1 MAIVK
6 HNPLRELRSM
16 QDHMSR
22 LLDLA
27 CSRESAEEPGE
38 GVWQP
43 FVDIMESDEVVVIMV
58 ELPGV
63 DQKDIDVKI
72 EDTTLTIRGE
82 RKQAPD
88 VRKELLCHR
97 IERCYGPFQRSFYLP
112 HTIEPEKASAACNNG
127 VLTITLPKK
136 ADSMTRPITVKVE

>member
-1 MAIVK
+1 MAIVE
-6 HNPLRELRSM
+6 NSPLRELRSM
-16 QDHMSR
+16 QEQMGR

-27 CSRESAEEPGE
+27 CSRERGEEPEG

-43 FVDIMESDEVVVIMV
+43 YVDILESDAAVLIMA

-63 DQKDIDVKI
+63 CQDDMEVKI

-82 RKQAPD
+82 RKQCQDAGTGIYHH
-88 VRKELLCHR
+88 V
-97 IERCYGPFQRSFYLP
+97 ERYYGPFQRSFSLP
-112 HTIEPEKASAACNNG
+112 CSVDPEKASAACDKG

-136 ADSMTRPITVKVE
+136 DGAAPRPITVRIE

>member
-1 MAIVK
+1 MAIVE
-6 HNPLRELRSM
+6 NSPLHELRSM
-16 QDHMSR
+16 REQMDR

-27 CSRESAEEPGE
+27 CSRDRGEEPWV

-43 FVDIMESDEVVVIMV
+43 YVDIVECDAAVVIMA

-63 DQKDIDVKI
+63 DQEDMEVKI

-82 RKQAPD
+82 RKQCQDAGTGIYHH
-88 VRKELLCHR
+88 V
-97 IERCYGPFQRSFYLP
+97 ERHYGSFQRSFSLP
-112 HTIEPEKASAACNNG
+112 CSIDPEKASAACDKG

-136 ADSMTRPITVKVE
+136 DGAAPRPSTVRIK